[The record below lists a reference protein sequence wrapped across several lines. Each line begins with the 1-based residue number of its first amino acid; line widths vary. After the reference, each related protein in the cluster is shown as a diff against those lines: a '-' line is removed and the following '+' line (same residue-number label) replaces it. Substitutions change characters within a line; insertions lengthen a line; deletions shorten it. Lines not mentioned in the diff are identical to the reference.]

1 MSGACRLLGHRMTFG
16 TDGAVMHFH
25 CERGC
30 GTTGYKTYPTAADA
44 ARYAGAF
51 NRRDSDDLGKRAP
64 LLGLLPLRLWRLIR
78 RPSPA
83 RRGPGQDPSPA
94 E

>member
-1 MSGACRLLGHRMTFG
+1 MSGACRMLGHRMVFG
-16 TDGAVMHFH
+16 NDGPVLHFH

-30 GTTGYKTYPTAADA
+30 GATGYKTYSSPTDA
-44 ARYAGAF
+44 ARYARAF

-78 RPSPA
+78 R
-83 RRGPGQDPSPA
+83 
-94 E
+94 